1 MNNIRLGTIRFDRD
15 KPMLVSVGL
24 VTKSEGDENENSLLG
39 LFITPGIVIVDF
51 FFREFVLFEK

>member
-1 MNNIRLGTIRFDRD
+1 MNSIRLGTFRLDRD
-15 KPMLVSVGL
+15 KPVLFSFGL
-24 VTKSEGDENENSLLG
+24 VTVCEGDENENSFLG